1 MDKAKGKQTYNYQIK
16 DRGSC
21 MRSLFNPIAESDWML
36 WDSLLCINQDEEFV
50 CPSNLRQFFP
60 VSNYLKLI
68 INWIV

>member
-1 MDKAKGKQTYNYQIK
+1 M
-16 DRGSC
+16 C
-21 MRSLFNPIAESDWML
+21 SLFNPIAESDWML